1 MIDQYLDYLR
11 TYRSQRTVDTYRPQ
25 LARWQ
30 AFWRSDSINYE
41 TFKNYVDHLRSEGLS
56 DGSINSHL
64 RSLKAYL
71 NWCHKYLNHPKYHV
85 PMLKVNRKIP
95 KVWNNHQLEI
105 IETILNH
112 RAQRSR
118 RYQILRRTHYMLRYT
133 GMRAGE
139 VFHLNWEDIGSGI
152 RISAKDDWTTKNK
165 QDSILP
171 IHPKLLEFLQ
181 REEHQGETNY
191 LDHHFKELSHLTYSM
206 RKFQKSIDLDGPKPL
221 HGYRASVATE
231 LLSGNMNPIHVQH
244 LLRHERIST
253 TELYLNTT
261 HLPLQELVNSLGV
274 NREDTEE
281 VTNDT
286 WWPERESNLRHTDF
300 QSLEKKIDKL
310 LRLVDKDQ

>member
-30 AFWRSDSINYE
+30 AFSTSDSITYE
-41 TFKNYVDHLRSEGLS
+41 TFKDFVDHLRSEGLS

-71 NWCHKYLNHPKYHV
+71 NWCHKYLNHQKFHV
-85 PMLKVNRKIP
+85 PMLKVNKKIP
-95 KVWNNHQLEI
+95 KVWTTHQLEI

-139 VFHLNWEDIGSGI
+139 LFHLNWSDIGSGI
-152 RISAKDDWTTKNK
+152 RIEGKEDWTTKNK

-181 REEHQGETNY
+181 IEKHEGETNY

-231 LLSGNMNPIHVQH
+231 LLSGNMNPVHVQH
-244 LLRHERIST
+244 LLRHERLST

-261 HLPLQELVNSLGV
+261 HLPLQELVNSLGIY
-274 NREDTEE
+274 REDTED
-281 VTNDT
+281 VTKT
-286 WWPERESNLRHTDF
+286 MKWPERESNLRHTDF
-300 QSLEKKIDKL
+300 QSLEEKLDKL
-310 LRLVDKDQ
+310 LQLVQKDQ

>member
-1 MIDQYLDYLR
+1 
-11 TYRSQRTVDTYRPQ
+11 
-25 LARWQ
+25 
-30 AFWRSDSINYE
+30 
-41 TFKNYVDHLRSEGLS
+41 
-56 DGSINSHL
+56 
-64 RSLKAYL
+64 
-71 NWCHKYLNHPKYHV
+71 
-85 PMLKVNRKIP
+85 
-95 KVWNNHQLEI
+95 
-105 IETILNH
+105 
-112 RAQRSR
+112 
-118 RYQILRRTHYMLRYT
+118 MLRYT

-139 VFHLNWEDIGSGI
+139 VFHLAWEDIGSGI
-152 RISAKDDWTTKNK
+152 RIVAKDDWTTKNK

-171 IHPKLLEFLQ
+171 IHPKLETFLQ
-181 REEHQGETNY
+181 QEQHEGETNY
-191 LDHHFKELSHLTYSM
+191 LDNHFKELSHLTYSM

-261 HLPLQELVNSLGV
+261 HLPLQDLVNSLGI

-281 VTNDT
+281 DTNDT
-286 WWPERESNLRHTDF
+286 WWPEVELNHRHTDF